1 MFFFFRFLETLQ
13 VIIIILISAFIH
25 FIYSTQTITQVG
37 FLYDIEKEHEDKG
50 GRLALF
56 QADLLADKPFES
68 AAAGCL
74 GFIHVASPVVGGG
87 TSLSEAVPVCAC
99 ACAYLRVRV
108 YVAGWPCGSV
118 WVHVYASCTF
128 SDQCTMLCFDMLTN
142 MLTP

>member
-1 MFFFFRFLETLQ
+1 MDCRLFRQDFVMFLFFSVFWKLQ

-25 FIYSTQTITQVG
+25 LIYSTQTITQVG

-87 TSLSEAVPVCAC
+87 TSLCPRLC
-99 ACAYLRVRV
+99 LRVSACTGVRCRV
-108 YVAGWPCGSV
+108 AVRKCMGACICKL
-118 WVHVYASCTF
+118 HVF
-128 SDQCTMLCFDMLTN
+128 
-142 MLTP
+142 

>member
-1 MFFFFRFLETLQ
+1 MDCRLFRQDFVMFFFFFRFLETLQ

-87 TSLSEAVPVCAC
+87 TSLPEAMPVCAC
-99 ACAYLRVRV
+99 LCLRVSACTGVRWRV
-108 YVAGWPCGSV
+108 AVRKCMGAYICTL
-118 WVHVYASCTF
+118 HVF
-128 SDQCTMLCFDMLTN
+128 
-142 MLTP
+142 